1 MGVLRFAT
9 CIAESECKISLFL
22 MVIQKT
28 LKMLEMNAK
37 SNFFMFNLIKC
48 LLFVFCSV
56 LFLVLMKDVF
66 EKFGSKMTT
75 TGVTFSRYCD

>member
-9 CIAESECKISLFL
+9 CIAESEKSLFL

-28 LKMLEMNAK
+28 LEMVEMNAK
-37 SNFFMFNLIKC
+37 SNFFIFNLIKC
-48 LLFVFCSV
+48 LLFVLCSV

-66 EKFGSKMTT
+66 QKFGSKMTT
-75 TGVTFSRYCD
+75 TGVTFSRYRD